1 MTEQILEY
9 LEYAG
14 HGMSLVAVAVIVV
27 GFAVAAGR
35 YAIRFRE
42 AGEEKDFQ
50 AFKVDLGSALTLGL
64 EILVLADVIDTIT
77 TEPTFMSLG
86 MLAFLVVVRTA
97 LSWTLAL
104 EIEGNWPWQS
114 TQKEEGIINDSP
126 NQHAK
131 GTSDA

>member
-14 HGMSLVAVAVIVV
+14 HGISLVAVAVIVV
-27 GFAVAAGR
+27 GFAAAAGR
-35 YAIRFRE
+35 YALRFRE

-50 AFKVDLGSALTLGL
+50 SFKVDLGSALTLGL

-86 MLAFLVVVRTA
+86 MLAFLVVIRTA

-104 EIEGNWPWQS
+104 EIDGRWPWQS
-114 TQKEEGIINDSP
+114 ATEEEDNTEDSP
-126 NQHAK
+126 YQEAK
-131 GTSDA
+131 ENNDA